1 MGRLQKI
8 LIPFLG
14 LVLAFWFYSA
24 RENFKP
30 EMLKG
35 KRVLVTGA
43 STGIGEQMA
52 YHLARMGSH
61 IVITARTEAKLQ
73 KVVER
78 CLELGA
84 ASARYV
90 SGTMEDMA
98 FAEHVVKEAE
108 TSLGGLDMLIL
119 NHVGTSYFNYFNGD
133 VGHVRKLLEINFLS
147 YVAMTVS
154 ALPMLK
160 KSEGSIVV
168 VSSMAGKVGFPFT
181 VPYSATKFALDG
193 FFSSLRQEFTI
204 QRVNVSITLCILSFI
219 DTEHAVRAA
228 ADRLLVSP
236 APREECALEILK
248 GAALRRRELYYRYG
262 STRLPLLLRD
272 WAAELL
278 DYLVR
283 SRYRLDGLEGNDGPA
298 LPQRRPPAPSRSPR
312 RGGAGGTATGRGTG
326 RGSGA
331 APAATASRL
340 PTPGPFPGEGRH
352 SQPCLQPTPRPPPH
366 SQSCGVC
373 LAPARTSAEMGLLL
387 KIFTPLL
394 GLALAFYF
402 YSAPENF
409 NEEMLRG
416 KRVIVTGASSGI
428 GEQMAYHLA
437 RMEAHLL
444 LTARTEAKLQKVV
457 ERCLE
462 LGAASA
468 RYVSGSMED
477 TTFPMVVVKE
487 AEITWGGLDMLII
500 NHIGFSYFNYFNGD
514 VGHVRKLL
522 ETNFLS
528 YVALTV
534 SALPMLKESE
544 GSIVVV
550 SSMAGKTAGPFTAPY
565 SATKFALDGFF
576 SSLRQEFIIDKV
588 NVSITLCILGY
599 INTDSAVRAVSHVI
613 QSTPAPKEECAL
625 EIIKSG
631 ALRRRELHYPSWQVG
646 CLLLLRDIAPDFLDS
661 LLVSNYKVENIKRT

>member
-35 KRVLVTGA
+35 KRVIVTGA

-61 IVITARTEAKLQ
+61 ILITARTEAKLQ

-84 ASARYV
+84 ASARYI

-119 NHVGTSYFNYFNGD
+119 NHIGTSYFGYFNGD

-147 YVAMTVS
+147 YVVMTTS

-160 KSEGSIVV
+160 ESEGSIVV

-181 VPYSATKFALDG
+181 VAYSATKFALDG
-193 FFSSLRQEFTI
+193 FFSSLRQEFNI
-204 QRVNVSITLCILSFI
+204 QSINVSITLCILGFI
-219 DTEHAVRAA
+219 DT
-228 ADRLLVSP
+228 
-236 APREECALEILK
+236 
-248 GAALRRRELYYRYG
+248 
-262 STRLPLLLRD
+262 
-272 WAAELL
+272 
-278 DYLVR
+278 
-283 SRYRLDGLEGNDGPA
+283 
-298 LPQRRPPAPSRSPR
+298 
-312 RGGAGGTATGRGTG
+312 
-326 RGSGA
+326 
-331 APAATASRL
+331 
-340 PTPGPFPGEGRH
+340 
-352 SQPCLQPTPRPPPH
+352 
-366 SQSCGVC
+366 
-373 LAPARTSAEMGLLL
+373 
-387 KIFTPLL
+387 
-394 GLALAFYF
+394 
-402 YSAPENF
+402 
-409 NEEMLRG
+409 EMLRG

-457 ERCLE
+457 EQCLK

-477 TTFPMVVVKE
+477 TKFPEVVVKE
-487 AEITWGGLDMLII
+487 AENTWGGLDMLIL
-500 NHIGFSYFNYFNGD
+500 NHIGYSYFNYFNGD
-514 VGHVRKLL
+514 IGHVRKLL
-522 ETNFLS
+522 EINFLS
-528 YVALTV
+528 YVSMTM

-544 GSIVVV
+544 GSIVVL
-550 SSMAGKTAGPFTAPY
+550 SSVAGKTGGPFTAPY

-599 INTDSAVRAVSHVI
+599 INTENAVRAVSHAI
-613 QSTPAPKEECAL
+613 RDTPAPKEECAL

-631 ALRRRELHYPSWQVG
+631 ALRWRELHYPSRAVG
-646 CLLLLRDIAPDFLDS
+646 SLLLLRAIAPDFLDS
-661 LLVSNYKVENIKRT
+661 LIRSSYKVENIRRT